1 MPKLAL
7 TILSLFFSFL
17 LFAQGTKSG
26 GETVADCA
34 GAMNIFKTGKYTI
47 QFTGSGGSQKEFAN
61 YPSLADV
68 SDLNVVWV
76 AFIPEYDGVL
86 SLNASL
92 PSDYLQMAIFE
103 EENKDVCLELSTG
116 VAEIKRLVKDKNSK
130 SVGLNTDV
138 KSGVLYPMELKAGRK
153 IIIGFSTAEKSKA
166 ILQLDFLFK
175 EDNSA
180 LKAANE
186 TKIMDLRDDEFAP
199 SLTISVRDKETKQP
213 VIANLTIEG
222 FKELS
227 ASFKASDF
235 YFNITRNGKG
245 FIKCD
250 AEGYFFFD
258 KEETFTANTNQEI
271 IIYLDPL
278 GKGKTMQIE
287 EIEFQPGTSEFLQGS
302 DAKLRRLRDF
312 MALNADVSIEIQG
325 HVHADG
331 DNGFAAQK
339 LSEARAKKV
348 MNYLISQGIDK
359 NRMTAVGYG
368 NTKPVY
374 VKPKFAYE
382 EQANR
387 RVEIVVK

>member
-1 MPKLAL
+1 MTKITLS
-7 TILSLFFSFL
+7 ILFLFIL
-17 LFAQGTKSG
+17 PVLFAQGTKSG
-26 GETVADCA
+26 NQTVSDCA
-34 GAMNIFKTGKYTI
+34 GAMNIFKSGKYTI
-47 QFTGSGGSQKEFAN
+47 QFTGSGGSEKEFAN
-61 YPSLADV
+61 YPSLVDV
-68 SDLNVVWV
+68 SDLNAVWV

-86 SLNASL
+86 NLNASITQ
-92 PSDYLQMAIFE
+92 DYLQMVIFE
-103 EENKDVCLELSTG
+103 EQKKDLCLELGSG

-130 SVGLNTDV
+130 NIGLNVDV
-138 KSGVLYPMELKAGRK
+138 KSGFLYPMEIKAGKK
-153 IIIGFSTAEKSKA
+153 ILIGFSTVEKSKA
-166 ILQLDFLFK
+166 ILQLDFNFK
-175 EDNSA
+175 EENSA

-186 TKIMDLRDDEFAP
+186 TKVMDLRDDEFAP

-227 ASFKASDF
+227 ATFKASDF
-235 YFNITRNGKG
+235 YFNLSRSGKG
-245 FIKCD
+245 FVKCD

-258 KEETFTANTNQEI
+258 KEESFTANTNQEI

-302 DAKLRRLRDF
+302 DSKLRRLKDF

-339 LSEARAKKV
+339 LSEARAKRV
-348 MNYLISQGIDK
+348 MNYLVSQGINK
-359 NRMTAVGYG
+359 ERMTAVGYG

-374 VKPKFAYE
+374 LKPKFAYE

>member
-1 MPKLAL
+1 MTK
-7 TILSLFFSFL
+7 ILLSILFLITSVA

-26 GETVADCA
+26 GETVADCS
-34 GAMNIFKTGKYTI
+34 GAMNIFKSGKYTI
-47 QFTGSGGSQKEFAN
+47 QFTGSGGNIKEFAN
-61 YPSLADV
+61 YPSLTDV
-68 SDLNVVWV
+68 SDLNVVWA
-76 AFIPEYDGVL
+76 AFIPEYDGTL
-86 SLNASL
+86 SLNASIGQ
-92 PSDYLQMAIFE
+92 DYLQMVIFE
-103 EENKDVCLELSTG
+103 EGKKDICLEIGSG
-116 VAEIKRLVKDKNSK
+116 VAEIKRLVKDKTSK
-130 SVGLNTDV
+130 SLGLNVDV
-138 KSGVLYPMELKAGRK
+138 KTGVLYPMELKAGKK
-153 IIIGFSTAEKSKA
+153 ILIGFSTVEKSKA
-166 ILQLDFLFK
+166 LLQLDFTFK
-175 EDNSA
+175 EENSA

-199 SLTISVRDKETKQP
+199 TLTISVRDKVTKQP

-227 ASFKASDF
+227 ATFKASDF
-235 YFNITRNGKG
+235 YFNLSRSGKG

-258 KEETFTANTNQEI
+258 KEEAFTANVNQEI
-271 IIYLDPL
+271 TIYLDPL

-359 NRMTAVGYG
+359 TRMTAVGYG

-374 VKPKFAYE
+374 LKPKFAYE

>member
-1 MPKLAL
+1 MTKIAL
-7 TILSLFFSFL
+7 SALILFCHSFL
-17 LFAQGTKSG
+17 FSQATKAG
-26 GETVADCA
+26 NETLADCS
-34 GAMNIFKTGKYTI
+34 GALNIFKSGNYTI
-47 QFTGSGGSQKEFAN
+47 QFTGNGGNNKEFDN
-61 YPSLADV
+61 YPSLAEV
-68 SDLNVVWV
+68 SDLNVIWV

-92 PSDYLQMAIFE
+92 TSDYLQMVIFE
-103 EENKDVCLELSTG
+103 EEKKDICLELSSG
-116 VAEIKRLVKDKNSK
+116 VAEIKRLVKDKSSK
-130 SVGLNTDV
+130 SVGLNIEV
-138 KSGVLYPMELKAGRK
+138 KNGSLYPLEIKAGHK
-153 IIIGFSTAEKSKA
+153 IIIGFSTIEKSKA
-166 ILQLDFLFK
+166 ILQVDFIFK
-175 EDNSA
+175 EENSA
-180 LKAANE
+180 LKSAND
-186 TKIMDLRDDEFAP
+186 TKIMDLREDEFAP
-199 SLTISVRDKETKQP
+199 SLTISVRDKETNEP

-227 ASFKASDF
+227 ATFKASDF

-250 AEGYFFFD
+250 AEGYFFYD
-258 KEETFTANTNQEI
+258 KEQTFEANTNQEI
-271 IIYLDPL
+271 TIYLDPL

-302 DAKLRRLRDF
+302 DGKLRRLRDF
-312 MALNADVSIEIQG
+312 MALNSDVSIEIQG
-325 HVHADG
+325 HVHSDG
-331 DNGFAAQK
+331 DNGLAAQK

-348 MNYLISQGIDK
+348 MNYLISQGIEK
-359 NRMTAVGYG
+359 SRMTAVGYG

>member
-1 MPKLAL
+1 MTKITLS
-7 TILSLFFSFL
+7 ILYLFIL
-17 LFAQGTKSG
+17 PVLFAQGTKSG
-26 GETVADCA
+26 NQTVSDCA
-34 GAMNIFKTGKYTI
+34 GAMNIFKSGKYTI
-47 QFTGSGGSQKEFAN
+47 QFTGSGGSEKEFAN
-61 YPSLADV
+61 YPSLVDV
-68 SDLNVVWV
+68 SDLNTVWV

-86 SLNASL
+86 NLNASITQ
-92 PSDYLQMAIFE
+92 DYLQMVIFE
-103 EENKDVCLELSTG
+103 EQKKDLCLELGSG

-130 SVGLNTDV
+130 NIGLNVDV
-138 KSGVLYPMELKAGRK
+138 KSGFLYPMEIKAGKK
-153 IIIGFSTAEKSKA
+153 ILIGFSTVEKSKA
-166 ILQLDFLFK
+166 ILQLDFNFK
-175 EDNSA
+175 EENSA

-186 TKIMDLRDDEFAP
+186 TKVMDLRDDEFAP

-227 ASFKASDF
+227 ATFKASDF
-235 YFNITRNGKG
+235 YFNLSRSGKG
-245 FIKCD
+245 FVKCD

-258 KEETFTANTNQEI
+258 KEESFTANTNQEI

-302 DAKLRRLRDF
+302 DSKLRRLKDF

-339 LSEARAKKV
+339 LSEARAKRV
-348 MNYLISQGIDK
+348 MNYLVSQGINK
-359 NRMTAVGYG
+359 ERMTAVGYG

-374 VKPKFAYE
+374 LKPKFAYE

>member
-1 MPKLAL
+1 MTKIAL
-7 TILSLFFSFL
+7 SILIQISHSFL
-17 LFAQGTKSG
+17 FSQGSKAG
-26 GETVADCA
+26 NETVADCA
-34 GAMNIFKTGKYTI
+34 GAMNIFKSGKYTI
-47 QFTGSGGSQKEFAN
+47 QFTGNGGIHKEFAN
-61 YPSLADV
+61 YPSLADI
-68 SDLNVVWV
+68 SDANVVWV
-76 AFIPEYDGVL
+76 SYIPEYDGVL

-92 PSDYLQMAIFE
+92 ASDYLQMVIFE
-103 EENKDVCLELSTG
+103 EEKKDLCLELSSG
-116 VAEIKRLVKDKNSK
+116 VAEIKRLIKDKSSK
-130 SVGLNTDV
+130 SVGLNIDV
-138 KSGVLYPMELKAGRK
+138 KTGVLYPLEIKAGKK
-153 IIIGFSTAEKSKA
+153 IIIGFTTIEKSKA
-166 ILQLDFLFK
+166 FLQLDFVFK
-175 EDNSA
+175 EENSA

-186 TKIMDLRDDEFAP
+186 TKVMDLRDDEFAP
-199 SLTISVRDKETKQP
+199 ALIITVRDKETNEP

-227 ASFKASDF
+227 ATFKASDF

-258 KEETFTANTNQEI
+258 KEETFAANTNQEI

-278 GKGKTMQIE
+278 SKGKTMQIE
-287 EIEFQPGTSEFLQGS
+287 EIEFQPGTSDFLQGS
-302 DAKLRRLRDF
+302 DGKLRRLRDF

-325 HVHADG
+325 HVHSDG
-331 DNGFAAQK
+331 DNGLAAQK

-359 NRMTAVGYG
+359 TRMTAVGYG
-368 NTKPVY
+368 NTKPVHL
-374 VKPKFAYE
+374 KPKFAYE